1 MALPRSR
8 KPFVRK
14 GVGVRVPLSPPFSG
28 IQACP
33 PFGRPVNSRSYA
45 DVAQLVEHLLGK
57 QEVTSSNLVVSSS
70 TALRW
75 GVARLAIGRN
85 DAAVNKRTSERL
97 WNALGLKQFCF
108 GGGSTLGNKK
118 PEMEVKSS
126 PKRTCGISSAGT
138 SICLTSRGSQV
149 RTLYPAPLSIVGS
162 ICRHK

>member
-8 KPFVRK
+8 KPFAVSRR
-14 GVGVRVPLSPPFSG
+14 GGSSPSLSANRG

-33 PFGRPVNSRSYA
+33 PSGRPVNSRSYA

-97 WNALGLKQFCF
+97 WNALGLKQFASAVVVHS
-108 GGGSTLGNKK
+108 GIKSLKWKLSLPRSLLYAGLAQLG
-118 PEMEVKSS
+118 
-126 PKRTCGISSAGT
+126 RASALQAEGHRFDPC
-138 SICLTSRGSQV
+138 IPHQGL
-149 RTLYPAPLSIVGS
+149 
-162 ICRHK
+162 